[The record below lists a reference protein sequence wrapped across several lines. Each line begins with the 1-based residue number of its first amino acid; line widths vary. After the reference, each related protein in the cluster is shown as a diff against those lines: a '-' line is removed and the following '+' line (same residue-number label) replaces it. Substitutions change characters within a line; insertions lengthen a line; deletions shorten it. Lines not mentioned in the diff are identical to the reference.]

1 MASISDI
8 ILSQVTGAAGNIQI
22 PSDVK
27 NTVINGL
34 SSSILGSLTQTA
46 TKAGGVGLLTD
57 LFSGKTAAAQSP
69 VTALAG
75 SLFKNNTL
83 SKVNLGSLAA
93 PVMAIIPTV
102 MGKLG
107 GLFKDQDGDGDVD
120 FNDII
125 LTLKGGGSGKNAL
138 GNAAAIGAAASILGG
153 LFKKK

>member
-1 MASISDI
+1 MASISDL
-8 ILSQVTGAAGNIQI
+8 ILGQVTSAAGNIQL
-22 PSDVK
+22 PSNVK
-27 NTVINGL
+27 NTVLNGL

-46 TKAGGVGLLTD
+46 TKAGGVSLLTD
-57 LFSGKTAAAQSP
+57 LFSGKTSAAQSP

-83 SKVNLGSLAA
+83 SKVNLGSLAV

-125 LTLKGGGSGKNAL
+125 LTLKGGGSGKNVL
-138 GNAAAIGAAASILGG
+138 GNAAAIGAATSILGS
-153 LFKKK
+153 LLKKK

>member
-8 ILSQVTGAAGNIQI
+8 ILSQVGNAAGNIQL
-22 PSDVK
+22 PSNVK
-27 NTVINGL
+27 DTVLNGL

-57 LFSGKTAAAQSP
+57 LFTGKTAAVQSP

-75 SLFKNNTL
+75 NLFKNNTL
-83 SKVNLGSLAA
+83 SKLNLGNMAA
-93 PVMAIIPTV
+93 PLMAIIPTV

-125 LTLKGGGSGKNAL
+125 LTLKGGGSGKNTL
-138 GNAAAIGAAASILGG
+138 GKLAAAGAAASILGG
-153 LFKKK
+153 LFKKR